1 MPKWYRLNASGSWG
15 QLSKVYRLNAS
26 GSWGNLKTIYRL
38 NASGSWGVVHSS
50 QAAPEATTSP
60 TLTNQNSSS
69 TLFYG
74 GDTLTLTRGAYT
86 ETTADSN
93 TTYRMRIYK
102 GTNSSLPLNLTN
114 WSLAS
119 EANYTGANST
129 SSTTLTY
136 SLTDADAKA
145 EYYLVGEVRVNNDA
159 NTSGSQDY
167 DFETASRVLSRISF
181 TVSSLS
187 VTPTD
192 RGGTFSWT
200 VGGVADSTY
209 IYSQTLTVRETG
221 PSGTIIKTESISP
234 GTTTTTISDSVN
246 FNPSTLYYAL
256 IEVVANDGWKTT
268 GTPNSLSDDEYFNTL
283 SASPVNTVAPTI
295 GPLNNR
301 GYLPVSTTLTATT
314 GTWSNVSGT
323 TGYAYDWW
331 IEDSATNITSNTGY
345 ISNNTR
351 SYTTSDV
358 SDYLF
363 VRVRATNA
371 DGGVGTAVS
380 PSYTLDQAVAVGNV
394 SPTSATLNV
403 STNFS
408 FSISHYPTSYVV
420 DWGDGSSNSYSV
432 SANTSTVNATIA
444 HTYTSTGNKT
454 VTVTA
459 QPGNKTSTTTI
470 SVTVPAPSASSF
482 SRFDSTTTPSTPST
496 ISFSSSNNQVTS
508 SWTNGSP
515 ITSVRFQGSGAGVS
529 TDYTDTSSPFMT
541 SDLSNYSSS
550 GTYTATVTNYNNN
563 LQVTAS
569 WNQSNTASYT
579 LYYSSSVFGADSI
592 SGNASGSS
600 VSVPISWS
608 SGSGSFT
615 FTGLTVYSGANQTGT
630 STFYS
635 TGLSAITPT
644 QKSSSRSNS
653 TSLTY
658 TAPNLTA
665 PSIYFVSQSTP
676 GGPLSV
682 YFTGGSGPYYQIWWQ
697 SSSNYSS
704 VTGYDASGSSSPVTD
719 TTGAS
724 SAGTWYVAVRSVSSP
739 GNTGSGPSS
748 TISSWSTP
756 VQFTVTATTYTVT
769 WNANGG
775 SVSPSSSSGT
785 SGTVVYAPTPT
796 RSGYTFLYWRDTPSG
811 DYTYQINAGGS
822 WTISG
827 NITFYARWQASG
839 GSAPATPTGFSISGS
854 GFASWNASTGATSYT
869 LEYYLATNSAGASA
883 DGPFY
888 YYPTGTSQQI
898 SYQTIG
904 GVYHNYV
911 RGRIRA
917 ENGQSSSYTAW
928 YPTST
933 TYV

>member
-60 TLTNQNSSS
+60 TLINQNSSS

-102 GTNSSLPLNLTN
+102 GTNSSLALNDTN
-114 WSLAS
+114 WTVAAS
-119 EANYTGANST
+119 ANYTGANST

-145 EYYLVGEVRVNNDA
+145 GYYLVGEVRVNNDA

-676 GGPLSV
+676 GGSLSV

-704 VTGYDASGSSSPVTD
+704 VTSYDASGSSSPVTD
-719 TTGAS
+719 TTGP

-811 DYTYQINAGGS
+811 DYLYQLSAGGA
-822 WTISG
+822 WTITG
-827 NITFYARWQASG
+827 NITFYARWQASSGTAPSTPTSLTNSYSSGPTWTGTWSASSGTTPITYYYTLYQSQSNG
-839 GSAPATPTGFSISGS
+839 GSITATYSGS
-854 GFASWNASTGATSYT
+854 TTSTSFTRTMSSSNGLWAYFTVYAS
-869 LEYYLATNSAGASA
+869 NSAGTS
-883 DGPFY
+883 
-888 YYPTGTSQQI
+888 GTA
-898 SYQTIG
+898 T
-904 GVYHNYV
+904 
-911 RGRIRA
+911 
-917 ENGQSSSYTAW
+917 SSWA
-928 YPTST
+928 
-933 TYV
+933 